1 MTDEQ
6 KQEFTRKISNANKTG
21 MIVVLYEMVLT
32 YVQNAK
38 KALEAQD
45 REALHQEVQ
54 RAKACIKELQN
65 SLNFKNELAMNYF
78 EIYLYL
84 RRELSRADVAGNI
97 TALDNVCGIVTEMHD
112 TYKKI
117 SEADI
122 SKPVMENT
130 QTVYAGLTYGR
141 NSLNESL
148 ASQDIDRGFRA

>member
-6 KQEFTRKISNANKTG
+6 KQEFTRKISNANKTT
-21 MIVVLYEMVLT
+21 MIVILYEMVLV
-32 YVQNAK
+32 YVEDAK
-38 KALEAQD
+38 KALKAQD
-45 REALHQEVQ
+45 KEALHQEIQ
-54 RAKACIKELQN
+54 RAKACIRELQN
-65 SLNFKNELAMNYF
+65 SLNFKNDLAMNYF

-97 TALDNVCGIVTEMHD
+97 TALDNVCDIVTELHE
-112 TYKKI
+112 TYLKI

-130 QTVYAGLTYGR
+130 QTVYAGLTYGK

-148 ASQDIDRGFRA
+148 ASQDIDRGFRV

>member
-6 KQEFTRKISNANKTG
+6 KQEFTRKISNANKTT
-21 MIVVLYEMVLT
+21 MIVILYEMVLV
-32 YVQNAK
+32 YVEDAK
-38 KALEAQD
+38 KALKAQD
-45 REALHQEVQ
+45 KEALHQEIQ
-54 RAKACIKELQN
+54 RAKACIRELQN
-65 SLNFKNELAMNYF
+65 SLNFKNDLAMNYF

-97 TALDNVCGIVTEMHD
+97 TALDNVCDIVTELHE
-112 TYKKI
+112 TYIKI

-130 QTVYAGLTYGR
+130 QTVYAGLTYGK

-148 ASQDIDRGFRA
+148 ASQDIDRGFRV

>member
-6 KQEFTRKISNANKTG
+6 KQEFTRKISNANKTA
-21 MIVVLYEMVLT
+21 MIVILYEMVLV
-32 YVQNAK
+32 YVQDAK

-54 RAKACIKELQN
+54 RAKACVKELQN
-65 SLNFKNELAMNYF
+65 SLNFKNDLAMNYF

-84 RRELSRADVAGNI
+84 RRELSRADVAGNA
-97 TALDNVCGIVTEMHD
+97 TALDNVCNIVTELHD
-112 TYKKI
+112 TYLKI
-117 SEADI
+117 SKADI
-122 SKPVMENT
+122 SKPIMENT
-130 QTVYAGLTYGR
+130 QTVYAGLTYGK

>member
-32 YVQNAK
+32 YVQDAK

-45 REALHQEVQ
+45 KEALHQEIQ

-97 TALDNVCGIVTEMHD
+97 TALDNVCSIVTEMHD
-112 TYKKI
+112 TYLKI

>member
-6 KQEFTRKISNANKTG
+6 KQEFTRKISNANKTS
-21 MIVVLYEMVLT
+21 MIVILYEMVLV
-32 YVQNAK
+32 YVGDAK
-38 KALEAQD
+38 KALKAQD
-45 REALHQEVQ
+45 KESLHREIQ

-65 SLNFKNELAMNYF
+65 SLNFENNLAVNYF

-97 TALDNVCGIVTEMHD
+97 TALDNVCDIVTELHE
-112 TYKKI
+112 TYLKI

-130 QTVYAGLTYGR
+130 QAVYAGLTYGK

-148 ASQDIDRGFRA
+148 ASQDVDRGFRA